1 MYEDNAWP
9 DTAPIET
16 FIPERKRPQKVFV
29 AAIAVMA
36 VGVLALLLGVLHA
49 VTASNA
55 SSTSAPVVLAI
66 PAALAVGIEM
76 LVAAWL
82 AIVATGMLKGR
93 KWVPKPARWTGGV
106 AAAWY
111 VLFGLLMM
119 SAVGSTHSAGLGG
132 FVAFLSFAA
141 AVAGAVAAICMVGKG
156 VDEYFDP
163 PVQPNPFQNNTG
175 QPPVG
180 GYDADWVPPAQRQPP
195 HNGYGNSNQQ

>member
-36 VGVLALLLGVLHA
+36 IGVLALLLGVLHA
-49 VTASNA
+49 VVASNA
-55 SSTSAPVVLAI
+55 SGPVILAI
-66 PAALAVGIEM
+66 PPALAVGFEL

-82 AIVATGMLKGR
+82 AIVAMGMLKGR
-93 KWVPKPARWTGGV
+93 KWVTKPARWTGGI

-111 VLFGLLMM
+111 VVFGLLML
-119 SAVGSTHSAGLGG
+119 SAVGTTHSTGLGA
-132 FVAFLSFAA
+132 FVAFLAFAA
-141 AVAGAVAAICMVGKG
+141 AVAGAVTLICMLGRNVE
-156 VDEYFDP
+156 EYFEP

-175 QPPVG
+175 QPPAG
-180 GYDADWVPPAQRQPP
+180 GYDSDWVPPAQRQQSPY
-195 HNGYGNSNQQ
+195 NGYNNPHQ